1 MYIYKIKLE
10 KNGDVKGMSKVGTST
25 QAWKAFDALDLKNE
39 SQEVLAMLTLDTNGN
54 LTGVFEVSRG
64 SSTNCSID
72 VKEVLKR
79 ALLVNAYA
87 IILAHN
93 HPSGNTAP
101 SKLDKLETEKIAR
114 VCKDIGLVLADH
126 LIIGLEEYE
135 FFSFR
140 ENGLI

>member
-10 KNGDVKGMSKVGTST
+10 KNGDVKGISKVETST
-25 QAWKAFDALDLKNE
+25 QAWKVFDSLDLKNE
-39 SQEVLAMLTLDTNGN
+39 SQEVLAMLTLDNNGN
-54 LTGVFEVSRG
+54 LTGVFEVFRG
-64 SSTNCSID
+64 SSTNCNID

-87 IILAHN
+87 IIIAHN
-93 HPSGNTAP
+93 HPSGNTKP
-101 SKLDKLETEKIAR
+101 SQNDILETDKIER
-114 VCKDIGLVLADH
+114 VCQDIGLVLADH